1 MKNSILRRVLFSF
14 LGFGVFVAGIFP
26 FYANFFVEWKPG
38 MLPWFV
44 VGCFIAGLF
53 IGVANYW
60 MMNVVLVSK
69 LRRISEVAGA
79 IARKDLTFT
88 CAMRSD
94 DTIGEIIVSF
104 NNMAATLRDLIGHT
118 AGLSNQVR
126 QASDAIRDQV
136 EEIHTHVDEQAERT
150 GQINNAM
157 QNLAST
163 IGGIAHQ
170 SSTASNQA
178 KEAGEVANQGIAKAQ
193 QSIQGMERIHASV
206 SSATDRVAKLGE
218 SSQQIGAIV
227 AAIKEIADQT
237 NLLALNAAI
246 EAARAGEQGR
256 GFAVV
261 ADEVRKLAEKTTQ
274 ATSEIG
280 TMIHSI
286 QDETRQAIDAIA
298 SGMTEAQAGVVS
310 ARQAGE
316 ALKQITAHFDQV
328 LGTVQEIAQAT
339 ERQKDAV
346 QSVLDNL
353 EHIETLNRQTVS
365 NSEQGVST
373 ATRLS
378 AEAIDLDATVKGFKL
393 D

>member
-1 MKNSILRRVLFSF
+1 MQNSILRRVLFSY
-14 LGFGVFVAGIFP
+14 LGFGVLVAGIFP
-26 FYANFFVEWKPG
+26 FYASFFVEWKPG

-44 VGCFIAGLF
+44 LGCFIAGLF

-60 MMNVVLVSK
+60 MMNVVLISK

-79 IARKDLTFT
+79 IAKKDLTFT

-104 NNMAATLRDLIGHT
+104 NNMAATLRDLIGRT
-118 AGLSNQVR
+118 VGLSSQVR
-126 QASDAIRDQV
+126 QASDAIRGQV
-136 EEIHTHVDEQAERT
+136 QEIHTHVDEQAELT
-150 GQINNAM
+150 GQINDAM

-170 SSTASNQA
+170 SSTASSQA

-206 SSATDRVAKLGE
+206 SSATERVAKLGE

-227 AAIKEIADQT
+227 GAIKEIADQT

-286 QDETRQAIDAIA
+286 QEETSQAIDAIA
-298 SGMTEAQAGVVS
+298 SGMTEAQAGVTS

-316 ALKQITAHFDQV
+316 ALEQITSHFDQV

-339 ERQKDAV
+339 DRQKNAV

-353 EHIETLNRQTVS
+353 EHIESLNQQSVS
-365 NSEQGVST
+365 NSEESVST

-378 AEAIDLDATVKGFKL
+378 EQANDLDTAVKEFKL

>member
-1 MKNSILRRVLFSF
+1 MKNSILRRVLLSF
-14 LGFGVFVAGIFP
+14 LGFGVFVAGVFP
-26 FYANFFVEWKPG
+26 FYANIFVEWKPG

-88 CAMRSD
+88 CGMRSD
-94 DTIGEIIVSF
+94 DTIGEIITSF
-104 NNMAATLRDLIGHT
+104 NNMAATLRDLISHT
-118 AGLSNQVR
+118 VGLSHQVR
-126 QASDAIRDQV
+126 QASDTIRGQV
-136 EEIHTHVDEQAERT
+136 EEIHGHVDEQAERT

-178 KEAGEVANQGIAKAQ
+178 KEAGEVANQGIAKARE
-193 QSIQGMERIHASV
+193 SIQGMERIHASV
-206 SSATDRVAKLGE
+206 SSATERVAKLGE

-286 QDETRQAIDAIA
+286 QEETGQAIDAIA
-298 SGMTEAQAGVVS
+298 SGMSEAQTGVTS

-316 ALKQITAHFDQV
+316 ALEQITTHFDQV

-346 QSVLDNL
+346 QSVLDNI
-353 EHIETLNRQTVS
+353 EHIEALNTQTVS

-378 AEAIDLDATVKGFKL
+378 AQAIDLDAAVKGFKL